1 MPPVQIAAR
10 SRSMKERI
18 DSLES
23 DLRQSSEG
31 RDEQVGV
38 ILINIIN

>member
-1 MPPVQIAAR
+1 MPLVQIAAR
-10 SRSMKERI
+10 SLSMKERI

-31 RDEQVGV
+31 RDAQVG
-38 ILINIIN
+38 IITIFN